1 MKKVIRLTENQIE
14 KAINEISYG
23 KVDMAHNK
31 LDDVFTDMEYAFNE
45 FYETIKY
52 NTDTNNPYVKKI
64 KEYADKIGNILRRK
78 DSQRDNMYDELNKFN
93 HKEFYDDVNRP
104 ENEEDYENLDL
115 KYLQNKYPKDI

>member
-64 KEYADKIGNILRRK
+64 KEYADKIENILRRK

-104 ENEEDYENLDL
+104 ENVEDYENLDL

>member
-64 KEYADKIGNILRRK
+64 KEYADKIENILRRK

-93 HKEFYDDVNRP
+93 HKEFYDDVNRH